1 MSFFELSKI
10 LGLLL
15 DPLNAIYVLLI
26 IIAIMLWGGAFVWA
40 RRLVLLLVLVLSAVI
55 VLPVGDWL
63 LAPLE
68 NRFPQLVPLPEKVD
82 GIIML
87 GGAQEPRLTKAHGQ
101 PAMNSHAERMTSFL
115 ALARLYPDAR
125 LVFSGGSGDPLHQD
139 VNEGDTVK
147 LFLIQQGFDATRVV
161 YESRSRNTYE
171 NVLFSKELVQ
181 PKPNETWLVVGS
193 AADLPRTV
201 GIFRRLDWR
210 VTAVPCDYRAL
221 PPELLPSLSLL
232 DNLLN
237 IRAALHEWAGLVVY
251 YFTGKSASF
260 FPGPELGP

>member
-1 MSFFELSKI
+1 VAFFQLSKI

-15 DPLNAIYVLLI
+15 DPFNVLYGLLVVVMI
-26 IIAIMLWGGAFVWA
+26 LLWRDRSVWA
-40 RRLVLLLVLVLSAVI
+40 RRLLVLTVLALTAVI
-55 VLPVGDWL
+55 VLPIGDWL

-68 NRFPQLVPLPEKVD
+68 NRFPQLGTLPAKVD

-101 PAMNSHAERMTSFL
+101 PAMNSHAERMTTFL
-115 ALARLYPDAR
+115 AMARQYPDAKV
-125 LVFSGGSGDPLHQD
+125 VFSGGSGDLLHQD
-139 VNEGDTVK
+139 VNEGETVR
-147 LFLIQQGFDATRVV
+147 LFLTQQGFDPTRVL

-171 NVLFSKELVQ
+171 NVLLSKDLV
-181 PKPNETWLVVGS
+181 KPRPGDVWLVVGS

-201 GIFRRLDWR
+201 GIFRRLDWP

-221 PPELLPSLSLL
+221 PPEFFPSLSLS

-237 IRAALHEWAGLVVY
+237 IRAALHEWIGLVVY
-251 YFTGKSASF
+251 YLTGKCASV
-260 FPGPELGP
+260 FPAPEERS